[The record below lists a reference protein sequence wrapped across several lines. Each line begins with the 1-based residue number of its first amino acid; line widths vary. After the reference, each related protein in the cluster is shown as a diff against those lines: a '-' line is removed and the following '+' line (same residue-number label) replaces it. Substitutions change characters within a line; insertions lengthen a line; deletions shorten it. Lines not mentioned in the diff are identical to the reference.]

1 MPALSVMIKPASGQ
15 CNMRCRYCFYADE
28 TRNRNTPSFGMMTE
42 ETLRRVLTQV
52 LSAASSTCTLA
63 FQGGEPTLAGLPFFR
78 RVIELEKELNVN
90 HCQIRHAL
98 QTNGL
103 LLDDEWADFLHE
115 NRFLV
120 GVSLD
125 GTKELHDKNRVDAGG
140 NGTWN
145 RVMHSL
151 QLLKKHGVEF
161 NILTVVTG
169 DLCRCTGKV
178 LGFYARNGFS
188 YRQFIP
194 CLDPIGEE
202 RGQYP
207 WSLTT
212 PLYAR
217 YLKDSFDGWYRD
229 LLDGHKTYHRYF
241 DNLLL
246 IMDGQ
251 WPEACGMGGVCGRQ
265 LVVEADGSVYPCDF
279 YMLDEYRLGNFSTD
293 SFETVEKNRTAL
305 QFLEKSAIPDD
316 ECRSCRWKALCRGGC
331 RRDRDYFEK
340 GLGKNYYCPAYREF
354 FEYAYPRLYR
364 AYQMLTQG

>member
-1 MPALSVMIKPASGQ
+1 
-15 CNMRCRYCFYADE
+15 MRCRYCFYEDISSHREKYNMGVMTKE
-28 TRNRNTPSFGMMTE
+28 T
-42 ETLRRVLTQV
+42 
-52 LSAASSTCTLA
+52 ASSLISWAFSSLPENGALSFA

-140 NGTWN
+140 KGTWN

-151 QLLKKHGVEF
+151 QLLKKHEVEF

-217 YLKDSFDGWYRD
+217 YLKD
-229 LLDGHKTYHRYF
+229 
-241 DNLLL
+241 
-246 IMDGQ
+246 
-251 WPEACGMGGVCGRQ
+251 
-265 LVVEADGSVYPCDF
+265 
-279 YMLDEYRLGNFSTD
+279 
-293 SFETVEKNRTAL
+293 
-305 QFLEKSAIPDD
+305 
-316 ECRSCRWKALCRGGC
+316 
-331 RRDRDYFEK
+331 
-340 GLGKNYYCPAYREF
+340 
-354 FEYAYPRLYR
+354 
-364 AYQMLTQG
+364 